1 MSELGFHLTRL
12 ALTGADV
19 AEAEVR
25 FSDGL
30 NVISGPSDT
39 GKTFILQ
46 CIDYMLGARDA
57 PEDIPEAAGY
67 DTVTLQIRA
76 LADDAT
82 YTLFRG
88 LRGGAFRLQRP
99 DESEIVLR
107 EQHAADREDT
117 LSHFLLQ
124 LTGLSGKRILRKK
137 STGETRTLSIRDLA
151 HLIVISEE
159 DIIRAQSPVLS
170 GQYPTQTAEK
180 SVFRLLLSGVDDST
194 IVAGEESRVSRARV
208 DAKEEVLQQ
217 LAGHAR
223 AQLAAMGVVEEA
235 TSLREQLG
243 RLETAYG
250 DAEARLTSVGASVG
264 ELETQRRDAWT
275 RLRQIDSRLE
285 VLRALSERFAL
296 LRTQYSSDLQRL
308 EAIAEAGLTLDQLGV
323 ERCPVCGALPEHH
336 DESHRSD
343 RASPSSIVDA
353 STSEAARIR
362 SLMTDLDATRREV
375 AEESQR
381 LSAEK
386 ATLEGT
392 VSDLASTLA
401 ANLRPQAR
409 ELTETMRATRDTRD
423 RVRQALDLYAQLEQ
437 VEAISEGLDV
447 DTPSGSNLPSADI
460 SARDAEAFAQEA
472 EQRLRAWDFPGL
484 DRVTFS
490 EVDWD
495 IVISGRR
502 RTSHGKGVRAVTH
515 AAFTTALFAY
525 CDRHQLPHPGF
536 VVMDSPLVV
545 YREPDATDPTMPV
558 DVKRAF
564 FRDLATTFSTRQ
576 VIVLENEEPPEDLA
590 EIAQITRIRF
600 TGTTTGRAG
609 FIPRRS

>member
-1 MSELGFHLTRL
+1 MSRFGFHLTRL
-12 ALTGADV
+12 ALTGAGLAD
-19 AEAEVR
+19 AEVG
-25 FSDGL
+25 FAPGL

-46 CIDYMLGARDA
+46 CIDYMLGARDV
-57 PEDIPEAAGY
+57 PVDIPEAAGY
-67 DTVTLQIRA
+67 DTVILQIRA

-82 YTLFRG
+82 YTLSRG
-88 LRGGAFRLQRP
+88 LRGGAFRLLRP
-99 DESEIVLR
+99 DDSATILR
-107 EQHAADREDT
+107 EQHAAEREDT

-124 LTGLSGKRILRKK
+124 LTGLSGKRVLQKK
-137 STGETRTLSIRDLA
+137 TTSETRTLSFRDLA
-151 HLIVISEE
+151 HLTVVSEE
-159 DIIRAQSPVLS
+159 DIMRARSPILS
-170 GQYPTQTAEK
+170 EQRFAWTANK
-180 SVFRLLLSGVDDST
+180 AVFRLLLSGVDDSA
-194 IVAGEESRVSRARV
+194 IVAGEQSQVSRARV

-217 LAGHAR
+217 LASRAR
-223 AQLAAMGVVEEA
+223 TQLSEIGVTEDA

-250 DAEARLTSVGASVG
+250 DAESRLASLGASVG
-264 ELETQRRDAWT
+264 ELETRRRDAWT

-285 VLRALSERFAL
+285 VLRGLSERFAL
-296 LRTQYSSDLQRL
+296 LRSQYTSDLHRL
-308 EAIAEAGLTLDQLGV
+308 DAIAEAGFRLDQLST
-323 ERCPVCGALPEHH
+323 ERCPVCGALPEFH

-343 RASPSSIVDA
+343 RATPDAVVDA
-353 STSEAARIR
+353 SASEATRIR
-362 SLMTDLDATRREV
+362 SLVSDLDATRREV
-375 AEESQR
+375 GEESRR
-381 LSAEK
+381 LSEEK

-409 ELTETMRATRDTRD
+409 ELTETIRATRDTRD

-437 VEAISEGLDV
+437 VETIAEGLD
-447 DTPSGSNLPSADI
+447 DGSPSASTQASADI
-460 SARDAEAFAQEA
+460 SAGDAEAFAQEV
-472 EQRLRAWDFPGL
+472 EQRLRAWNFPGL

-490 EVDWD
+490 EADWD

-515 AAFTTALFAY
+515 AAFTTALLAY
-525 CDRHQLPHPGF
+525 CDGRQLAHPGF

-545 YREPDATDPTMPV
+545 YREPDANDPTMPA

-564 FRDLATTFSTRQ
+564 FRDLATTFAGRQ
-576 VIVLENEEPPEDLA
+576 AIVLENEEPPEDLA
-590 EIAQITRIRF
+590 EIDQINMIRF
-600 TGTTTGRAG
+600 TGTTSGRAG